1 MKSGVNYV
9 PVPYEPVD
17 ANAISTYDATIPS
30 DATLVQGV
38 YFAWNENGFT
48 GQTWLLDA
56 EILSHPLKDNTHQ
69 QLNSEEDIATWFETH
84 TDLNDIFSSWHPNF
98 EQYFAFESLFV
109 AGGPAAGC
117 AYR

>member
-30 DATLVQGV
+30 DATLVDGV

-48 GQTWLLDA
+48 GKTWLLD
-56 EILSHPLKDNTHQ
+56 ENIPSHPLKDNTYQ
-69 QLNSEEDIATWFETH
+69 QLNSEEEIAAWFESH
-84 TDLNDIFSSWHPNF
+84 ADLNDIFSAWNPDF
-98 EQYFAFESLFV
+98 DPYYAFESLF
-109 AGGPAAGC
+109 AANGPAAGC